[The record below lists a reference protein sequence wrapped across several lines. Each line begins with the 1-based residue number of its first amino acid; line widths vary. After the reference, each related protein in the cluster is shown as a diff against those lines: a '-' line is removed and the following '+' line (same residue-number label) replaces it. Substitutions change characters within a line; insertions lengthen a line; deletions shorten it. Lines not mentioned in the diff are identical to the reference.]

1 MAHVV
6 WDWNGTLVA
15 DLGATIESINE
26 VLAHFGVASI
36 NEAHYAR
43 YYCRPVR
50 TFYEHLLDRELDD
63 PTWARIDQLYHD
75 HYHGRLGSFP
85 LTSGAPEALAAT
97 ADAGHS
103 QSLLSMWSHE
113 RLLVEMDRYEIR
125 HWFARIDGSREAR
138 GDSKAE
144 SLVRHLDALGVD
156 GRDVV
161 LVGDAIDDAEAARA
175 VGARSVLLSSTH
187 HPERLRQTG
196 APIVDRL
203 IDALEHLIQR

>member
-36 NEAHYAR
+36 DEAHYAR
-43 YYCRPVR
+43 HYCRPVR
-50 TFYEHLLDRELDD
+50 TFYEHLLDCELDD
-63 PTWARIDQLYHD
+63 PTWARIDRLYHD
-75 HYHGRLGSFP
+75 HYHGQLGSFP
-85 LTSGAPEALAAT
+85 LTPGAREALTGA

-113 RLLVEMDRYEIR
+113 RLLVEIDRYGIG
-125 HWFARIDGSREAR
+125 HWFARVEGCRAGR
-138 GDSKAE
+138 GDGKTE
-144 SLVRHLDALGVD
+144 SLVRHLEALGLE

-161 LVGDAIDDAEAARA
+161 LVGDALDDAEAARA
-175 VGARSVLLSSTH
+175 VGARSVLLTSTH
-187 HPERLRQTG
+187 HPERLSAAGVPT
-196 APIVDRL
+196 VDRL
-203 IDALEHLIQR
+203 IDALTHLA